1 MIQDSFMSRPHTL
14 VVPGA
19 RMSLAIELILAPLV
33 RHLLAQRRF
42 R

>member
-1 MIQDSFMSRPHTL
+1 MSRPHTL

-19 RMSLAIELILAPLV
+19 RMSLAMELILGPV
-33 RHLLAQRRF
+33 VKHLLGQRRF